1 MSRNKTIKY
10 VHDVTGKSYAECRR
24 ICKAASWNEDL
35 IKIETVCGA
44 LQMFVD
50 AIKPVFENLD
60 AAVAEYAE
68 SCAEIARTIKYNYD
82 SAVAAMINEIETGAE
97 S

>member
-35 IKIETVCGA
+35 ILLSTVPGA
-44 LQMFVD
+44 LQNVAD
-50 AIKPVFENLD
+50 AIKPVFDGLAEAL
-60 AAVAEYAE
+60 AEYAE
-68 SCAEIARTIKYNYD
+68 SCAEIARTIKNNYE
-82 SAVAAMINEIETGAE
+82 SAVAAMIEEIETGAE